1 MADQNLEFRVFIQA
15 RMSSTRFPG
24 KVLAPL
30 CSRPVLAH
38 VVDRVFGAVARDRIV
53 VATSD
58 QPSDDPLAFF
68 ARTLGVSVFR
78 GPLTDVFQ
86 RFRLCLEK
94 YPCPWFCR
102 ISADSPLLDPEII
115 LKVNRCTQGDDVDL
129 ATNVFPRT
137 FPRGH
142 SVEWLRSETFV
153 RIETDSLTPDQK
165 EHVTRFY
172 YDNPSKFRIINMES
186 GDRTRAS
193 LDLCVDT
200 PEDLKRLE
208 IELTRQVAADTTPI
222 SRDWSR
228 S

>member
-1 MADQNLEFRVFIQA
+1 MADQNPEFRVFIQA

-30 CSRPVLAH
+30 CGRPILAH
-38 VVDRVFGAVARDRIV
+38 VVDRVLATVARDRIV

-58 QPSDDPLAFF
+58 QPSDDPLALF

-78 GPLTDVFQ
+78 GPLTDAFRRFQ
-86 RFRLCLEK
+86 LCLEK
-94 YPCPWFCR
+94 YPCPWLCR

-115 LKVNRCTQGDDVDL
+115 LKVNRCTQEGNVDL

-142 SVEWLRSETFV
+142 SVEWLRSETFA
-153 RIETDSLTPDQK
+153 RIETDSLTPEQK
-165 EHVTRFY
+165 EHVTRIY
-172 YDNPSKFRIINMES
+172 YDNPAEFRIVNVES
-186 GDRTRAS
+186 GDPSRAS
-193 LDLCVDT
+193 ENLCVDT
-200 PEDLKRLE
+200 PEDLRRLTV
-208 IELTRQVAADTTPI
+208 ELSRQEAADTTPI
-222 SRDWSR
+222 SRDRSR